1 MDGFPNIKVHLS
13 TFCRS
18 HQESWPCSASSSRML
33 FGSDSSSD
41 NNSMS
46 LNTNQSPILP
56 ILDSLSKDSPGQR
69 QLLVVVLGNLLK
81 QGFGPEN
88 WLLHGALC
96 SGVGSVPGRLLPLN
110 QPPWRLWNEEPGKQG
125 KATEGRHAKLKM
137 QHSNVIP

>member
-1 MDGFPNIKVHLS
+1 
-13 TFCRS
+13 
-18 HQESWPCSASSSRML
+18 
-33 FGSDSSSD
+33 
-41 NNSMS
+41 MS

-125 KATEGRHAKLKM
+125 KATEDRHAKL
-137 QHSNVIP
+137 